1 MLTKRVVYVNFTREE
16 KNEREIKWVKNIEP

>member
-1 MLTKRVVYVNFTREE
+1 MLTKRVVYVNFIREE